1 MSEDNQAARFAGRF
15 LASQRAKGRD
25 LGPLY
30 GVLEGMAG
38 TQGDTTAPTG
48 EAWMLSSEEIDKLA
62 EQPTPAKCRTVQDF
76 TRDIHTRRPAP
87 DAEPP
92 APRIQFNFNPTETLT
107 ACLDTAEQP
116 ETARRIFRVLFEL
129 ALQSVRARGLP
140 GRPNV
145 AVFHLPVDLLAS
157 HLGVDRTTIY
167 RNLQPLMRSGVVDA
181 RDHYDSLKGH
191 TAITGKV
198 WAVSLA
204 PEQVLG
210 GQLLHVR
217 VRAADLRF
225 PWRDLTRDVEQ
236 GRTAYAM
243 TRTPERIEREQA
255 QREAAKREKAE
266 ERAQAQARAQQRAA
280 ERQAARAR
288 GEVVLTGRKAAA
300 ANAAQTRTEKPRPTR
315 PKARVQQ
322 SREGLKAVDRAQLL
336 GWVLAPFSRSEDVT
350 MTVARDFSSGLD
362 AVFSL
367 PSLAALS
374 KAERNA
380 AVEETARTLAAAF
393 EDTHNLRFWCWLLWR
408 LIQGVA
414 QGQNYMDDVAYLLA
428 RVLNDLRHDETM
440 YARTLDTPAALIV
453 NQLRNSG
460 ILDALRELKRHR
472 VGGMPSRPAAA

>member
-1 MSEDNQAARFAGRF
+1 MSRDNFAARFLRE
-15 LASQRAKGRD
+15 SRAKGRD
-25 LGPLY
+25 LGPLF
-30 GVLEGMAG
+30 GVLEGMTG
-38 TQGDTTAPTG
+38 TQGETTPPTG
-48 EAWMLSSEEIDKLA
+48 EAWALQSEEIDKLG
-62 EQPTPAKCRTVQDF
+62 EQPTRAECRTVQDF

-87 DAEPP
+87 EEPPP

-107 ACLDTAEQP
+107 ACLDAADQP

-140 GRPNV
+140 SRPNV

-157 HLGVDRTTIY
+157 HLGVNRTTIF
-167 RNLQPLMRSGVVDA
+167 RNLQPLLAAGVVDA
-181 RDHYDSLKGH
+181 KDHYDSLKGH
-191 TAITGKV
+191 TAVSGKV

-204 PEQVLG
+204 PEQVLS

-225 PWRDLTRDVEQ
+225 PWRDLTRDVEAD
-236 GRTAYAM
+236 RTAYAM
-243 TRTPERIEREQA
+243 TRTPERIEREKVA
-255 QREAAKREKAE
+255 REAAKQEQAE
-266 ERAQAQARAQQRAA
+266 ERAQAQARAQARAA
-280 ERQAARAR
+280 ERQAARER
-288 GEVVLTGRKAAA
+288 GETVLTGRKAAA
-300 ANAAQTRTEKPRPTR
+300 ANAAETRAQKPAPTR
-315 PKARVQQ
+315 PKPRVQQ
-322 SREGLKAVDRAQLL
+322 SREGLKAVEKVQLQK
-336 GWVLAPFSRSEDVT
+336 WVLAPFSRQSEDVT

-367 PSLAALS
+367 PSLTALS

-380 AVEETARTLAAAF
+380 AVEETARTLAAVF
-393 EDTHNLRFWCWLLWR
+393 EDSHNLRFWCWLIWR

-428 RVLNDLRHDETM
+428 RVLNDIRHDETM
-440 YARTLDTPAALIV
+440 YSRTLNTPAALIV

-472 VGGMPSRPAAA
+472 VGGMPKSKRAA